1 MNFDIVNA
9 IHQELTLSYTQA
21 ARVVPSTIDVVAASL
36 ADALEFSNV
45 QEVHDTFKRARNM
58 EDIPTQR
65 VLKEALRNH
74 RAENIP
80 QAPAISY
87 GTSEDKRPVTK
98 EEKDYIYAWWHLRG
112 TKMAWLTDSQAEE
125 IVDRFE
131 SDSKNKELKEYQHR
145 NWTHVAA
152 DNVMKYGTA
161 TMRTRL

>member
-1 MNFDIVNA
+1 MNFHIVNA

-36 ADALEFSNV
+36 ADALDFSDV

-87 GTSEDKRPVTK
+87 GTNDDARTVTK
-98 EEKDYIYAWWHLRG
+98 EEKGYVYAWWYFHG
-112 TKMAWLTDSQAEE
+112 TKATWLTDEQARK
-125 IVDRFE
+125 ILDDFE
-131 SDSKNKELKEYQHR
+131 SDPKYREFVEYQKK
-145 NWTHVAA
+145 WTHVAA
-152 DNVMKYGTA
+152 DNVTKYGTA

>member
-1 MNFDIVNA
+1 MNYGIVNA

-36 ADALEFSNV
+36 ADALDFSDV

-74 RAENIP
+74 RAENMP
-80 QAPAISY
+80 KAPAISY
-87 GTSEDKRPVTK
+87 GTSEDTRLVTK
-98 EEKDYIYAWWHLRG
+98 EEKDYIFAWWYFHG
-112 TKMAWLTDSQAEE
+112 TKAVWLTDEQARK
-125 IVDRFE
+125 IIDDFE
-131 SDSKNKELKEYQHR
+131 ADPKHREFVEYQKK
-145 NWTHVAA
+145 WTHVAA
-152 DNVMKYGTA
+152 DNIRRYGVV

>member
-9 IHQELTLSYTQA
+9 VHQELTLSYTQA
-21 ARVVPSTIDVVAASL
+21 GRVVPSTIDVVAASL
-36 ADALEFSNV
+36 ADALDFSSV

-65 VLKEALRNH
+65 VLKGIVATIREKQTSNRN
-74 RAENIP
+74 
-80 QAPAISY
+80 AI
-87 GTSEDKRPVTK
+87 TWQPVITK
-98 EEKDYIYAWWHLRG
+98 EQYDYIYAWWHLRG

-131 SDSKNKELKEYQHR
+131 SAPKNKEFKEYQHR